1 LELSKNEK
9 GTLLRWYNKIR
20 AINYLGSKCVGCGN
34 SDVRHLSFHHT
45 DPNEKEIQISF
56 ILTHKWSKVESEL
69 KKCIL
74 YCHNCHLEYHFNQ
87 ESENIECRVSKKIF
101 LEYKGGECKGC
112 GYNKC
117 QAALTFHHLDKNT
130 KSFQLSSNTKIFR
143 SINQISKEIVNELD
157 KCDLLCANC
166 HISLGIREDILEYVI
181 SNYDKI
187 NIRKK
192 SQKIDR
198 VIVEEMYFH
207 KKMKQSEIT
216 KELGVSKS
224 TISMII
230 SDMKNKKI

>member
-1 LELSKNEK
+1 MCKLSYIS
-9 GTLLRWYNKIR
+9 WYKR
-20 AINYLGSKCVGCGN
+20 
-34 SDVRHLSFHHT
+34 RHFGVCL
-45 DPNEKEIQISF
+45 
-56 ILTHKWSKVESEL
+56 
-69 KKCIL
+69 
-74 YCHNCHLEYHFNQ
+74 
-87 ESENIECRVSKKIF
+87 
-101 LEYKGGECKGC
+101 
-112 GYNKC
+112 
-117 QAALTFHHLDKNT
+117 
-130 KSFQLSSNTKIFR
+130 
-143 SINQISKEIVNELD
+143 
-157 KCDLLCANC
+157 
-166 HISLGIREDILEYVI
+166 